1 MTYKIDISKQAQA
14 DLRGIY
20 EYIAYN
26 LLSPQSAV
34 RQLERLEEHIM
45 GLNQM
50 PMRFKKYESEP
61 WRTRGMRVMP
71 VDNFVVMYIPN
82 VEKSI
87 VTIIRVM
94 YGGRDIDTELKN
106 N

>member
-26 LLSPQSAV
+26 LLSPQSAE
-34 RQLERLEEHIM
+34 RQLERLEEQII
-45 GLNQM
+45 GLNKM
-50 PMRFKKYESEP
+50 PMRFREYEREP
-61 WRTRGMRVMP
+61 WHSRGMRIMP
-71 VDNFVVMYIPN
+71 VGNFVVMYIPN
-82 VEKSI
+82 EEKCV

-94 YGGRDIDTELKN
+94 YGGRDIDTEMKSN
-106 N
+106 

>member
-20 EYIAYN
+20 EYIAYT
-26 LLSPQSAV
+26 LLSPKSAAG
-34 RQLERLEEHIM
+34 QLDRLEEHIM

-50 PMRFKKYESEP
+50 PMRFREYEREP
-61 WRTRGMRVMP
+61 WHSRGVRIMP

-82 VEKSI
+82 EEKGI
-87 VTIIRVM
+87 VTVIRVM

>member
-1 MTYKIDISKQAQA
+1 MIYKVDISKQAQA
-14 DLRGIY
+14 DLREIY
-20 EYIAYN
+20 EYIAYT
-26 LLSPQSAV
+26 LLSPQSAAG
-34 RQLERLEEHIM
+34 QLDRLEEHIM

-50 PMRFKKYESEP
+50 PMRFREYKSEP
-61 WRTRGMRVMP
+61 WYSRGMRIMP

-82 VEKSI
+82 EEKGI

-94 YGGRDIDTELKN
+94 YGGRDIDTEMKN

>member
-26 LLSPQSAV
+26 LLSPQSAK

-50 PMRFKKYESEP
+50 PMRFSEYEREP
-61 WRTRGMRVMP
+61 WHSRGMRIMTVG
-71 VDNFVVMYIPN
+71 NFVVMYIPSE
-82 VEKSI
+82 EKCV

-94 YGGRDIDTELKN
+94 YGGRDIDTEMKSN
-106 N
+106 

>member
-26 LLSPQSAV
+26 LFSPQSAV

-50 PMRFKKYESEP
+50 PMRFKEYESEP